1 MDLLSTKKR
10 FRRWL
15 SIYQALYTMLNDR
28 WWKYVNLMSTKRD
41 CIHYFPKH
49 CFMVVRKIVKKNK
62 RFCDSFSGKQITS
75 VIFFSIY
82 HTRYNLFHILP
93 LSFFSSAIFESNIC
107 NELHR
112 IAKKYFFEATT
123 ATAINVERVKLKSA
137 RSKIS
142 AVDSFLIGLLCHL
155 MMKRASVCNRF
166 FIVLYTYINSP
177 FLFGHS
183 HENGN

>member
-1 MDLLSTKKR
+1 MMKVCKFDEHKTWLHSLFSKALLHGGEENCKEK
-10 FRRWL
+10 
-15 SIYQALYTMLNDR
+15 QAILWFFFGEAN
-28 WWKYVNLMSTKRD
+28 NKRD
-41 CIHYFPKH
+41 
-49 CFMVVRKIVKKNK
+49 
-62 RFCDSFSGKQITS
+62 
-75 VIFFSIY
+75 FFSIY